1 MNFSFERAEDSP
13 GFLLWQL
20 TNQWQRLQRQALTKL
35 GLTHVQF
42 VILAGALW
50 LISTSEDSVTQK
62 QVSEFTK
69 VDKMMV
75 SDVVKTLIR
84 KKLLHRMPHEK
95 DGRAHSL
102 DLTTKGRAL
111 ILKAIPVVE
120 TIDNKFFCTKNFAV
134 MQFNEMLNKLFK
146 TNKQGK

>member
-42 VILAGALW
+42 VILAGVLW
-50 LISTSEDSVTQK
+50 LNSTFKGSVTQIRI
-62 QVSEFTK
+62 SEFTK
-69 VDKMMV
+69 TDKMMV
-75 SDVVKTLIR
+75 SDVVKILIK
-84 KKLLHRMPHEK
+84 KKLLLRAAHEK
-95 DGRAHSL
+95 DGRTYV
-102 DLTTKGRAL
+102 LTLTAKGKDT

-120 TIDNKFFCTKNFAV
+120 KIDNKFFCVENFEV
-134 MQFNEMLNKLFK
+134 VQLNKILCSRSRYK
-146 TNKQGK
+146 